1 MARVIVI
8 GAGLG
13 GLPAAYELR
22 HILPRKHQIILISNQ
37 PKFTFVPSLP
47 WVGLGLKS
55 LDRIQLDL
63 AKIVPQHGIEFIHA
77 AVTAINPKSRQI
89 RMSEQTLDYDYAVI
103 ATGPELALDAL
114 PGLGPEGGY
123 TQSVCNPHHAV
134 LAGIAWEKFLEDPGP
149 VVVGAAPGASCFGP
163 AYEFALL
170 IHHVLK
176 QKGWRNCSPTSKRS
190 QIPITFITS
199 EPYAGH
205 LGIGGMANSRW
216 LIRKFM
222 ADREIELMENT
233 AISHFEPDAVYLAD
247 GRRIPAKFA
256 MVLPPFRGPRF
267 LREAPGLTDAK
278 GFIPVLPTYRHPDFE
293 SIYAVGVITQLKPV
307 EQTPIPTGA
316 PKVGLMSEE
325 MALAVAHNIALELGV
340 ISGCQNK
347 PTLQAICFADFGD
360 TGALF
365 LADPLLPDETGHR
378 HRALTYKGIWISWMK
393 AGFEKYFLTKMRLGW
408 TIPWFERW
416 VFRAIGLPLVEPIIP
431 SPELIQVKG

>member
-1 MARVIVI
+1 MARIVVI

-22 HILPRKHQIILISNQ
+22 HALPREHQISLISNQ

-63 AKIVPQHGIEFIHA
+63 AAIVPRHGIELILNTVA
-77 AVTAINPKSRQI
+77 AIDPKSKQI
-89 RMSEQTLDYDYAVI
+89 TLKDRTLDYDYAVI

-134 LAGIAWEKFLEDPGP
+134 LAGEAWEKFLADPGP
-149 VVVGAAPGASCFGP
+149 IVVGAAPGASCFGP
-163 AYEFALL
+163 AYEFAFL

-176 QKGWRNCSPTSKRS
+176 QKGLRNCSATPKRT
-190 QIPITFITS
+190 QVPITFITS

-216 LIRKFM
+216 LMRKFM

-233 AISHFEPDAVYLAD
+233 AISHFEPDAVHLAD
-247 GRRIPAKFA
+247 GRRIPAKFV

-278 GFIPVLPTYRHPDFE
+278 GFIPVLPTYRHPEFE
-293 SIYAVGVITQLKPV
+293 SIYAVGVITQLKAV

-316 PKVGLMSEE
+316 PKVGLMTEE

-340 ISGCQNK
+340 TSGLQLK
-347 PTLQAICFADFGD
+347 PTLQAVCFADFGD

-365 LADPLLPDETGHR
+365 LADPLLPDESGHR
-378 HRALTYKGIWISWMK
+378 HRALTYNGIWVSWMK
-393 AGFEKYFLTKMRLGW
+393 AGFEKYFLTKMSLGW

-416 VFRAIGLPLVEPIIP
+416 GFRAIGLPLVEPIAP